1 MAILDIVIH
10 PDARLRKIS
19 APITAITE
27 ELKKFLEDFTETM
40 YERDG
45 VGLAAPQVGVLKRV
59 VVIDINAG
67 DDSKERNPVIYINP
81 EIVSADGYVEFEEGC
96 LSVPKI
102 YEKVIRRETVVVK
115 AYDINMREF
124 ITEADGMLA
133 IALQHEIDHLNGKLF
148 IDYISKLKYQR
159 ITKKMEK
166 YKKDL
171 DSTENQ

>member
-19 APITAITE
+19 APITLITDE
-27 ELKKFLEDFTETM
+27 FKKFLKDFTETM

-67 DDSKERNPVIYINP
+67 DETKEKNPIVYINP
-81 EIVSADGYVEFEEGC
+81 EIISAEGYVEFEEGC

-102 YEKVIRRETVVVK
+102 YEKVTRHEKVVVK
-115 AYDINMREF
+115 AFDINMKEF
-124 ITEADGMLA
+124 LIETDGMLA

-171 DSTENQ
+171 NLSENW